1 MFTAALIIYLVLGF
15 LIGPTWPLDFLS
27 GKAGLLGFLFGV
39 AWIALLIG
47 GFNS

>member
-1 MFTAALIIYLVLGF
+1 MFSTALIIYVVLGF
-15 LIGPTWPLDFLS
+15 LIGPIWLLDFLL